1 MLRRI
6 LPWRKE
12 RKPEGAKL
20 IVGLGNPGPEHA
32 GNRHNVGF
40 HVIDRLADRLS
51 VSLDRMEAQGLLARG
66 TVSGTPV
73 ILLKPLSYM
82 NRSGS
87 VVKPIV
93 SRYKVRP
100 EDLLVVYDDL
110 DLPLGKVRIRAGGG
124 SAGHRGMRS
133 IISALRTS
141 DIARIRIGIGR
152 SSGEP
157 PEEYVLE
164 DFSLE
169 QSIAMEAAYDQA
181 ISAALCFTRE
191 GIAAAMNKHN

>member
-1 MLRRI
+1 MLRRV
-6 LPWRKE
+6 LPWRQAKE
-12 RKPEGAKL
+12 PEGAKL
-20 IVGLGNPGPEHA
+20 IVGLGNPGREHA

-40 HVIDRLADRLS
+40 HVIDKLAHKLR
-51 VSLDRMEAQGLLARG
+51 VSLDRVEAQGLLARG

-73 ILLKPLSYM
+73 ILLKPLSSM

-100 EDLLVVYDDL
+100 EDLLVIHDDL

-124 SAGHRGMRS
+124 SAGHRGMES

-169 QSIAMEAAYDQA
+169 QSIAMDTAYDQA
-181 ISAALCFTRE
+181 ISAVLCFTKE
-191 GIAAAMNKHN
+191 GITAAMNKHN